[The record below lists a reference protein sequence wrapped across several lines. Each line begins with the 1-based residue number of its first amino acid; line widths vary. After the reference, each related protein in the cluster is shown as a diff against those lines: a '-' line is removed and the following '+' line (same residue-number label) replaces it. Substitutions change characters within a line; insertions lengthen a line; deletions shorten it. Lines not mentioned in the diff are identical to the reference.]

1 MSCHQLIFTIPQ
13 MHEQCELDGFRLL
26 YFLSLLSHL
35 RKVTAK
41 PSLKQDGSLSNV
53 EPADSKVRSK
63 QSVHDVSAF
72 FNTLGSNSEVVPN
85 LTQHLYILGDRGA
98 NLNKRSQSEH
108 QVLRFWTNNQSF
120 DGNGLEN
127 EANFHLYFG
136 KHQAHISGD
145 LSNAVIEAYIWEV
158 LGSGSEFLEQ
168 QWETAA
174 EARYGARHQKDLSLN
189 SHKRLKLGD
198 RVARPIKAPQSALD
212 IDHQTRDIHED
223 TWTWQWVLY
232 IFNIPD
238 FSRQNHLTLAQLTA
252 SENASEIGLSR
263 NTSGSEA
270 LLRYFLCPSQ
280 TLEEMGLLVL
290 REHRQRL
297 PLRRPAENL
306 RLVGS
311 SRFGQSEN
319 KTPSSFGSQLPPGG
333 AFSNFTSNGP
343 SVFGK
348 PAQTGT
354 SVFGRTESESHS
366 VFEQPSAGGAFG
378 ALKSVSSSVSGAP
391 QAAFRE
397 SVPKTHNHEKEY
409 PA

>member
-98 NLNKRSQSEH
+98 NLNK
-108 QVLRFWTNNQSF
+108 
-120 DGNGLEN
+120 
-127 EANFHLYFG
+127 
-136 KHQAHISGD
+136 
-145 LSNAVIEAYIWEV
+145 
-158 LGSGSEFLEQ
+158 Q

-223 TWTWQWVLY
+223 TWTWQW
-232 IFNIPD
+232 IKPSD
-238 FSRQNHLTLAQLTA
+238 SRSAGGLRKCIRDRTEQEHQRIRGAA
-252 SENASEIGLSR
+252 SLFPVSKPNAGGDGFASFAGAPSTVASAASSGKFAFGGVFASGTDNTKEQKSES
-263 NTSGSEA
+263 
-270 LLRYFLCPSQ
+270 
-280 TLEEMGLLVL
+280 
-290 REHRQRL
+290 
-297 PLRRPAENL
+297 
-306 RLVGS
+306 
-311 SRFGQSEN
+311 
-319 KTPSSFGSQLPPGG
+319 
-333 AFSNFTSNGP
+333 
-343 SVFGK
+343 
-348 PAQTGT
+348 QTGT
-354 SVFGRTESESHS
+354 SVFGRTKSESHS

-397 SVPKTHNHEKEY
+397 SVPSTHNHEKEY